1 MSDVPYT
8 PPIITRFV
16 PPELLRHA
24 IELAG
29 NAAGD
34 GDGLDSTGDVVGLG
48 IGPGLAST
56 GDGDRAASEL
66 GDAPMPHP
74 LAHMSIA
81 ARHASLRM
89 LVCNPNQPARTR
101 QGRSSAR

>member
-24 IELAG
+24 IEAAG

-48 IGPGLAST
+48 IGPGLAAS
-56 GDGDRAASEL
+56 GDGDGDLAASEPL
-66 GDAPMPHP
+66 DAPIPHP
-74 LAHMSIA
+74 LTHTSIA
-81 ARHASLRM
+81 ARHANLRI
-89 LVCNPNQPARTR
+89 LICNPNRPARTPLV
-101 QGRSSAR
+101 